1 MVDAI
6 PGERFS
12 FRVTAGLEVAEW
24 SYTFESTA
32 GGCRITEAWTDE
44 SGSIVLRLSRLVAGV
59 EDRGAHNRAGMEQT
73 LDRLEAA
80 AESA

>member
-1 MVDAI
+1 MVLHVRIDRGRL
-6 PGERFS
+6 PDHRGVPDER
-12 FRVTAGLEVAEW
+12 
-24 SYTFESTA
+24 
-32 GGCRITEAWTDE
+32 
-44 SGSIVLRLSRLVAGV
+44 GSIVLRLSRLVAGV